1 MTERRAAKVYRS
13 YDEQVEILAERA
25 MRIHDR
31 HWAVTRLREVS
42 YYRLS
47 GYWYPFRMMRADGNG
62 RADRFFPGSDLHD
75 VVALYDFDARLRSSA
90 FAVLAPIELSIRA
103 RLGHEL
109 GKIDP
114 LIHLRP
120 DLLGPSARRP
130 GSTAASSRYSM
141 WSEQYAA
148 ELARSRE
155 DFVDHHRT
163 KYGGRLPIWAAV
175 EILDWGKLTH
185 LYGMSPQ
192 PVRAAVARAIEITAP
207 QLASWPKTLN
217 LLRNYAAHHGRVFN
231 RVFALT
237 PKLPTG
243 NGVPQFTELAP
254 TMNRAFGQLSLVQ
267 HLLTRLGV
275 GNTRMLPAVLDTFP
289 TVPAVPISHLGA
301 P

>member
-148 ELARSRE
+148 ELARSS
-155 DFVDHHRT
+155 
-163 KYGGRLPIWAAV
+163 GGLRRPPQDEVRRAPSDLGRGGDPG
-175 EILDWGKLTH
+175 LGK
-185 LYGMSPQ
+185 
-192 PVRAAVARAIEITAP
+192 
-207 QLASWPKTLN
+207 
-217 LLRNYAAHHGRVFN
+217 AHPPLWH
-231 RVFALT
+231 
-237 PKLPTG
+237 
-243 NGVPQFTELAP
+243 VPAGDC
-254 TMNRAFGQLSLVQ
+254 RAF
-267 HLLTRLGV
+267 R
-275 GNTRMLPAVLDTFP
+275 
-289 TVPAVPISHLGA
+289 
-301 P
+301 